1 MENEKKAPR
10 VIEAIIDYVE
20 SYNNPDRVEGN
31 SLPIKSYHLNC
42 YDVSYD
48 FMFKWIIQQTEMDE
62 ILEWNKD
69 LKLQNGVLKF
79 SIGDDV
85 IELVAN

>member
-1 MENEKKAPR
+1 MELEKEAPR
-10 VIEAIIDYVE
+10 VIQAVLDYIE
-20 SYNNPDRVEGN
+20 SYNNPDRIKGN

-42 YDVSYD
+42 YDVSFD
-48 FMFKWIIQQTEMDE
+48 FMFKWVIKQTEMDE

-69 LKLQNGVLKF
+69 LKLENGVLKF

-85 IELVAN
+85 VELVTI